1 MQMKANKIKTLF
13 ILWLDCK
20 VKGMGRRGWGGGVVT
35 LHREKR
41 VLQRGLISYFPHDS
55 V

>member
-1 MQMKANKIKTLF
+1 MQMKANRIKTLF

-20 VKGMGRRGWGGGVVT
+20 VKGMGRRGWGGGL
-35 LHREKR
+35 LHFTQGEEGPTER
-41 VLQRGLISYFPHDS
+41 LISYFPHDS

>member
-20 VKGMGRRGWGGGVVT
+20 VKGMGRRGEGGYT
-35 LHREKR
+35 SPREKM

>member
-20 VKGMGRRGWGGGVVT
+20 VKGMGRRGEGG
-35 LHREKR
+35 LHFTQGEEGTTER
-41 VLQRGLISYFPHDS
+41 VNKLFST
-55 V
+55 